1 MVQPREVYDGR
12 RESLEFKERGK
23 VVKIASLEGQ
33 VMGCTGLHAA
43 LGALAL
49 GDDGDAQA
57 AVRALQD
64 ELLVSPR
71 ADEVAD
77 ALDQDEPAD
86 DHQAVGQP
94 VAPRHARGGTT
105 SCVAAAAARHVVRV
119 EVVRVGVVGD
129 AAVEVRVGVVV
140 AAAGGVEGC
149 GAEAEAEL
157 DEGDAEACARAVL
170 RSVGGVQEV
179 GEEEADE
186 LEGHG
191 DDGVPDEAEEGAHR
205 QALDEDFVAKHAGR
219 QDGGL
224 PIWRRCVGSGL
235 FVRLQWSC

>member
-1 MVQPREVYDGR
+1 MVEESRWNSKKGKSGENRQSRGAGDGC
-12 RESLEFKERGK
+12 
-23 VVKIASLEGQ
+23 A
-33 VMGCTGLHAA
+33 GLHAA
-43 LGALAL
+43 LGTLAL

-64 ELLVSPR
+64 QLLVSPR

-94 VAPRHARGGTT
+94 VAPRHARGGTAG
-105 SCVAAAAARHVVRV
+105 CVAAAAARYVVRV

-140 AAAGGVEGC
+140 AAAAGVEGC

-170 RSVGGVQEV
+170 RGVGGVKKV
-179 GEEEADE
+179 CEEEANE
-186 LEGHG
+186 LREKITASLG
-191 DDGVPDEAEEGAHR
+191 
-205 QALDEDFVAKHAGR
+205 
-219 QDGGL
+219 
-224 PIWRRCVGSGL
+224 
-235 FVRLQWSC
+235 